1 MTARNGDGLRY
12 AFAGDRD
19 VAVDVLD
26 FMLDGGHRPLALL
39 LPEGASHGTELRR
52 RCADLDPARVLV
64 GEAFCRPEG
73 LRILGELELDY
84 IICVHFPRPV
94 PHEVLRTAGVGVLNL
109 HPALL
114 PHNRG
119 WHCPSWAI
127 LEGTPYGATLHF
139 ITEQLDAGDV
149 IHQRELEVA
158 PGDTAD
164 SLYARAKHLELDVF
178 QEAFPSLLIGAPP
191 RRPQDIG
198 SGTFHRRS
206 ELLRPDVREI
216 QADQRTS
223 AGELIDHLRAL
234 TTDRIDEA
242 AILVRNGERL
252 RVQVRIVPER
262 EPDSPGT

>member
-1 MTARNGDGLRY
+1 MPTNGEGMRY

-19 VAVDVLD
+19 VAVGVLD
-26 FMLDGGHRPLALL
+26 YMVDRGYRPLALM
-39 LPEGASHGTELRR
+39 LPEGATHGAELLRR
-52 RCADLDPARVLV
+52 CPDLEPARILV
-64 GEAFCRPEG
+64 GDAFREPGG

-84 IICVHFPRPV
+84 LICVHFPLPV
-94 PHEVLRTAGVGVLNL
+94 PDQVLRIAGVGVLNL

-149 IHQRELEVA
+149 IHQRELQVA

-164 SLYARAKHLELDVF
+164 SLYARVKDLELEVF
-178 QEAFPSLLIGAPP
+178 REAFPSLLTGAPP
-191 RRPQDIG
+191 RRPQDIS

-216 QADQRTS
+216 PADRPTS
-223 AGELIDHLRAL
+223 AGELIDRLRAL

-262 EPDSPGT
+262 DPDSTGA

>member
-1 MTARNGDGLRY
+1 VRAMNGDGLRY

-26 FMLDGGHRPLALL
+26 FMLDGGHPPLALL
-39 LPEGASHGTELRR
+39 LPEGASHGAELRR

-64 GEAFCRPEG
+64 GDAFCGPEG

-94 PHEVLRTAGVGVLNL
+94 PDEVLRTAGVGVLNL

-178 QEAFPSLLIGAPP
+178 REAFPSLLTGAPP
-191 RRPQDIG
+191 RRPQDIS

-206 ELLRPDVREI
+206 ELLGPDVREI
-216 QADQRTS
+216 QADRRTS
-223 AGELIDHLRAL
+223 AGELIDRLRAL

-242 AILVRNGERL
+242 AVLVRNGERL

-262 EPDSPGT
+262 EPDSPGA

>member
-1 MTARNGDGLRY
+1 MARNGDGMRY

-26 FMLDGGHRPLALL
+26 FMIDRGHRPLALM
-39 LPEGASHGTELRR
+39 LPEGASHAAELLR

-64 GEAFCRPEG
+64 GDAFRGREG

-84 IICVHFPRPV
+84 VICVHFPRPV
-94 PHEVLRTAGVGVLNL
+94 PDEVLRIAAVGVLNL

-139 ITEQLDAGDV
+139 ITERLDAGDV
-149 IHQRELEVA
+149 IHQRELDVL
-158 PGDTAD
+158 PDDTAD
-164 SLYARAKHLELDVF
+164 SLYARAKRLELDVF
-178 QEAFPSLLIGAPP
+178 REAFPSLLTGAPP
-191 RRPQDIG
+191 RRPQDLG
-198 SGTFHRRS
+198 AGTFHRRS
-206 ELLRPDVREI
+206 DLLGPDVREI
-216 QADQRTS
+216 PADLPTS
-223 AGELIDHLRAL
+223 AGELIDRMRAL

-262 EPDSPGT
+262 DPDSPEA